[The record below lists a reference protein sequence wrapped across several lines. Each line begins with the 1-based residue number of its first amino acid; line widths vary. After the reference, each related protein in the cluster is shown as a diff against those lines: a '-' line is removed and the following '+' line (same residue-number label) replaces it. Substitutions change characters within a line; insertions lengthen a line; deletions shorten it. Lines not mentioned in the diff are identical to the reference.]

1 MASSQLQK
9 KKKKRKRKKR
19 RKKQYPKLGFLPEK
33 NFSNG
38 EGKKVLK
45 PQKKKKRISILR
57 LI

>member
-1 MASSQLQK
+1 MASSQLHK
-9 KKKKRKRKKR
+9 KKKKRKKR